1 MLAIIGGTGLTQMEG
16 LNVVSRQQ
24 VSTQWGEP
32 SAEIV
37 TGSIEG
43 KEVLF
48 LARHGHPHRIPPH
61 KVNYRANIQALK
73 DAGAT
78 AIIAVNA
85 VGGIHPECEP
95 AGLMIP
101 DQIVDYTWGREHT
114 FFADNLD
121 EVVHIDFS
129 WPYDEPLRQLLLK
142 EAANLQLKV
151 MDKGV
156 YGATQGPRLETAGE
170 ILRMKRDGCDIVGM
184 TGMPEAA
191 LAREVELPYAC
202 VALVVNMA
210 AGLTDEIIT
219 MAEIE
224 AALHQGMG
232 KVLSLLSSSVTSYQP
247 EAF

>member
-1 MLAIIGGTGLTQMEG
+1 MLAIIGGTGLTQMQG
-16 LNVVSRQQ
+16 LDVIDRKS
-24 VSTQWGEP
+24 VSTLWGDP

-37 TGSIEG
+37 TGTLAG
-43 KEVLF
+43 QTVLF

-85 VGGIHPECEP
+85 VGGIHPDCEP

-129 WPYDEPLRQLLLK
+129 WPYDEPLRQLLIDQ
-142 EAANLQLKV
+142 AARLQLPL
-151 MDKGV
+151 MAKGV
-156 YGATQGPRLETAGE
+156 YGATQGPRLESAGE
-170 ILRMKRDGCDIVGM
+170 IQRMLRDGCDIVGM

-219 MAEIE
+219 MADIE

-232 KVLSLLSSSVTSYQP
+232 KVLSLLTASINAYR
-247 EAF
+247 A

>member
-1 MLAIIGGTGLTQMEG
+1 MLAIIGGTGLTEMDG
-16 LNVVSRQQ
+16 LDVISHQKVD
-24 VSTQWGEP
+24 TQWGDP
-32 SAEIV
+32 SAEII
-37 TGSIEG
+37 TGSIGG
-43 KEVLF
+43 KHVLF

-73 DAGAT
+73 NAGAT

-85 VGGIHPECEP
+85 VGGIHPNCEP

-114 FFADNLD
+114 FFADDLD
-121 EVVHIDFS
+121 HVVHIDFS
-129 WPYDEPLRQLLLK
+129 WPYDEPLRQRLVNK
-142 EAANLQLKV
+142 AKALQLDI
-151 MDKGV
+151 MARGV

-170 ILRMKRDGCDIVGM
+170 IQRMLRDGCDIVGM

-202 VALVVNMA
+202 IALVVNMA

-232 KVLSLLSSSVTSYQP
+232 KVLSLLTESIADYP
-247 EAF
+247 A

>member
-16 LNVVSRQQ
+16 LDVVSRKV

-37 TGSIEG
+37 TGSVGG
-43 KEVLF
+43 KSVLF

-73 DAGAT
+73 DAGAS
-78 AIIAVNA
+78 AVVAVNA
-85 VGGIHPECEP
+85 VGGIHPECQP

-114 FFADNLD
+114 FFADDLD

-129 WPYDEPLRQLLLK
+129 WPYDEPLRQLLLAQAEK
-142 EAANLQLKV
+142 LQLKV
-151 MDKGV
+151 MPQGV
-156 YGATQGPRLETAGE
+156 YGATQGPRLESAGE
-170 ILRMKRDGCDIVGM
+170 IQRMMRDGCDIVGM

-191 LAREVELPYAC
+191 LAREAGLPYAC
-202 VALVVNMA
+202 IALVVNMA
-210 AGLTDEIIT
+210 AGLTDEVIT
-219 MAEIE
+219 MSEIE
-224 AALHQGMG
+224 AALHQGMD
-232 KVLSLLSSSVTSYQP
+232 KVLGLLNAGIRAYSN
-247 EAF
+247 

>member
-1 MLAIIGGTGLTQMEG
+1 MLAIIGGTGLTQMQG
-16 LNVVSRQQ
+16 LDVVSRQQ
-24 VSTQWGEP
+24 VTTRWGEP

-37 TGSIEG
+37 TGILGG

-78 AIIAVNA
+78 AVVAVNA
-85 VGGIHPECEP
+85 VGGIHPQCEP

-114 FFADNLD
+114 FFAEDLD

-142 EAANLQLKV
+142 EASALGLSV

-170 ILRMKRDGCDIVGM
+170 IQRMKRDGCDIVGM

-191 LAREVELPYAC
+191 LAREVDLPYAC

-224 AALHQGMG
+224 QALHQGMG
-232 KVLSLLSSSVTSYQP
+232 KVLNLL
-247 EAF
+247 EAGIQAYEVQN

>member
-1 MLAIIGGTGLTQMEG
+1 MLAIIGGTGLTQMED
-16 LNVVSRQQ
+16 LEVIARKEA
-24 VSTQWGEP
+24 STQWGSP
-32 SAEIV
+32 SAEII
-37 TGSIEG
+37 TGSLAG
-43 KEVLF
+43 KPVLF

-114 FFADNLD
+114 FFADDLH
-121 EVVHIDFS
+121 EVVHVDFS
-129 WPYDEPLRQLLLK
+129 WPYDEPLRQLVLH
-142 EAANLQLKV
+142 EAAKLPLKI

-170 ILRMKRDGCDIVGM
+170 IQRMKRDGCDIVGM
-184 TGMPEAA
+184 TGMPEAV
-191 LAREVELPYAC
+191 LARELNLPYVC
-202 VALVVNMA
+202 IALVVNMA
-210 AGLTDEIIT
+210 AGLTDDIIT

-224 AALHQGMG
+224 AALQQGMG
-232 KVLSLLSSSVTSYQP
+232 KVLALLHSSIQAYSP
-247 EAF
+247 EL

>member
-1 MLAIIGGTGLTQMEG
+1 MLAIIGGTGLTQMQG
-16 LNVVSRQQ
+16 LDVIDRKS
-24 VSTQWGEP
+24 VSTLWGDP

-37 TGSIEG
+37 TGTLAG
-43 KEVLF
+43 QTVLF
-48 LARHGHPHRIPPH
+48 LARHGQPHRIPPH

-85 VGGIHPECEP
+85 VGGIHPDCEP

-129 WPYDEPLRQLLLK
+129 WPYDEPLRQLLIDQ
-142 EAANLQLKV
+142 AARLQLPL
-151 MDKGV
+151 MAKGV
-156 YGATQGPRLETAGE
+156 YGATQGPRLESAGE
-170 ILRMKRDGCDIVGM
+170 IQRMLRDGCDIVGM

-219 MAEIE
+219 MADIE

-232 KVLSLLSSSVTSYQP
+232 KVLSLLTASINAYR
-247 EAF
+247 A